1 MKLHYIVDDLNSN
14 SINYSRNL
22 NMTDFFDF
30 TYQQSLIIPLIDK
43 PITSTEHLLNQ
54 LTIFRKMR
62 STNIKFNLK
71 FYSTGVSDHLPMFT
85 LIKTND
91 KNDSTGVA
99 VTKRSYINKIWDLL
113 SFVKSRKISKK
124 NFEDRFKSYD
134 NCQKIFR
141 YIFMTAFP

>member
-1 MKLHYIVDDLNSN
+1 MKLHYIVDDPNSN
-14 SINYSRNL
+14 LINYSRNL
-22 NMTDFFDF
+22 NTTDFFDF
-30 TYQQSLIIPLIDK
+30 TYHQSLIPLINK
-43 PITSTEHLLNQ
+43 PITSTAHLLNQ
-54 LTIFRKMR
+54 LTIFRKMW

-85 LIKTND
+85 LIKAND

-99 VTKRSYINKIWDLL
+99 VTKRSYINKIWDLS
-113 SFVKSRKISKK
+113 SFIKSRKISKK

>member
-1 MKLHYIVDDLNSN
+1 MKLHYIVDDPNSN
-14 SINYSRNL
+14 LINYSRNL
-22 NMTDFFDF
+22 NTTDFFDF
-30 TYQQSLIIPLIDK
+30 TYHQSLIPLINK
-43 PITSTEHLLNQ
+43 PITSTAHLLNQ
-54 LTIFRKMR
+54 LTIFRKMW

-99 VTKRSYINKIWDLL
+99 VTKRSYINKIWDLS
-113 SFVKSRKISKK
+113 SFIKSRKISKK